1 MAEGLE
7 DVWSRLSLTDIEAKI
22 IEFDKEVPTEKKDEI
37 ALSLLGK
44 LWIDYSFNPR
54 VMKNVLRSVW
64 KPSKGLVVRDLEDN
78 LFVFPF
84 F

>member
-54 VMKNVLRSVW
+54 VMKNVLRSV
-64 KPSKGLVVRDLEDN
+64 
-78 LFVFPF
+78 
-84 F
+84 